1 MTKTKIVVFIL
12 LVVVVILAGVG
23 YWYSHKG
30 LSGIDCQGR
39 VVWEI
44 NNEEF
49 RGDVAYQMQN
59 DQGIVTITG
68 DLHTPEA
75 ENYKISRIIYFSY
88 YKVRDNYVIS
98 SNNLV
103 RFPSDNLE
111 AKKGYRSLPSL
122 YLSERASFSLLIKR
136 YQEGWVF
143 TTVGAPSLLCRSS
156 E

>member
-1 MTKTKIVVFIL
+1 MIKIKIVVFIL
-12 LVVVVILAGVG
+12 LAVVVILSGAG

-30 LSGIDCQGR
+30 KSGIDCRGR
-39 VVWEI
+39 VVWEV
-44 NNEEF
+44 NDEEF
-49 RGDVAYQMQN
+49 RGDVAYQMHN
-59 DQGIVTITG
+59 NQGIVTITG

-75 ENYKISRIIYFSY
+75 NNYKISRIIYFTY
-88 YKVRDNYVIS
+88 YTVRENYIIR

-111 AKKGYRSLPSL
+111 AQKGYRSLPTI
-122 YLSERASFSLLIKR
+122 YLSEHASFSLLIKR
-136 YQEGWVF
+136 YREGWAF

>member
-30 LSGIDCQGR
+30 RSGIDCQGR

-122 YLSERASFSLLIKR
+122 YLTERASFSLLIKR

>member
-1 MTKTKIVVFIL
+1 MIKIKIVVFIL
-12 LVVVVILAGVG
+12 LVVVVILAGAG
-23 YWYSHKG
+23 YWYLHKG
-30 LSGIDCQGR
+30 KNGIDCQGR

-59 DQGIVTITG
+59 NQGIVTLTG

-75 ENYKISRIIYFSY
+75 DNYKISRIIYFTY
-88 YKVRDNYVIS
+88 YKVRDNYVIT

-136 YQEGWVF
+136 YREGWVF
-143 TTVGAPSLLCRSS
+143 TTVGAPSLLCRSI

>member
-1 MTKTKIVVFIL
+1 MIKIKIVVFIL
-12 LVVVVILAGVG
+12 LVVVVILAGAG

-30 LSGIDCQGR
+30 KSGIDCQGR

-59 DQGIVTITG
+59 NQGIVTLTG

-75 ENYKISRIIYFSY
+75 DNYKISRIIYFTY

-122 YLSERASFSLLIKR
+122 YLTERASFSLLIKR
-136 YQEGWVF
+136 YREGWVF
-143 TTVGAPSLLCRSS
+143 TTVGAPSLLCRSI